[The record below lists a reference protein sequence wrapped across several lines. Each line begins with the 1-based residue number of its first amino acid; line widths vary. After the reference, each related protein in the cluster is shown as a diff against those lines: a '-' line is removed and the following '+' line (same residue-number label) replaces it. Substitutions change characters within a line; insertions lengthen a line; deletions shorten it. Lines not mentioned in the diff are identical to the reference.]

1 MSDLIAFE
9 ITDSV
14 HADTMNTKVVTP
26 GNSKLDKAGGTLT
39 GDLDFD
45 GNKAVGSQIEDY
57 VETLDT
63 TTGTGAIE
71 LDLTDGN
78 VFEVTINADT
88 ATTISVDPLTIRA
101 GAHSFT
107 LILHQH
113 ADGPAITL
121 DFDDGS
127 SGGDILWAGDSIPEV
142 PDDETIVYTFFT
154 LDEGATWYG
163 HEVGQNYGE
172 GI

>member
-26 GNSKLDKAGGTLT
+26 GNSKLDADGGTIK
-39 GDLDFD
+39 
-45 GNKAVGSQIEDY
+45 NY
-57 VETLDT
+57 VEELDA

-78 VFEVTINADT
+78 VFEVTIDADT
-88 ATTISVDPLTIRA
+88 PTTISVDPTTVRA

-121 DFDDGS
+121 DFDDGGG
-127 SGGDILWAGDSIPEV
+127 GGDILWAGDSIPEV

-154 LDEGATWYG
+154 LDAGVSWYG
-163 HEVGQNYGE
+163 HVVGQDYGD
-172 GI
+172 GST